1 MHLSIPSLTG
11 EDCSLPMTSATTG
24 PYVDDGR
31 GGGKFGA
38 IFGAIFTVVIVVI
51 FIISTIFLRRRYKVL
66 KSEREIH
73 YIANSES
80 GGE

>member
-1 MHLSIPSLTG
+1 
-11 EDCSLPMTSATTG
+11 MTSATTG

-51 FIISTIFLRRRYKVL
+51 FVISTVFLRRRYKVL

-80 GGE
+80 GGK